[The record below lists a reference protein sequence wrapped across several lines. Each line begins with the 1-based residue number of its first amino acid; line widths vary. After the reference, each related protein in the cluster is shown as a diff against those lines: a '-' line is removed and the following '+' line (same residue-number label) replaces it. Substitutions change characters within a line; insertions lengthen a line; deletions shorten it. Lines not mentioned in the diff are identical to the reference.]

1 MIDIE
6 KLRGAM
12 RDIAAEKGPF
22 TLFALFRR
30 EDNPW
35 GWDLVVSS
43 RWLDEGKLKTLGEFA
58 ELLKR
63 AIGEKQIRELSRIAT
78 IKENDAA
85 LNKILSAIQ
94 VDDGMVEL
102 RDNSFFGLQ
111 VEHAIFLRAKRT
123 AKTPRPNS
131 PDHARR
137 SQKTRPLA
145 QSS

>member
-6 KLRGAM
+6 KLRRAM
-12 RDIAAEKGPF
+12 RDIAAKKGMF

-43 RWLDEGKLKTLGEFA
+43 RWLDEGKLKTLAEFA

-63 AIGEKQIRELSRIAT
+63 GIGERQLRELSRIAT
-78 IKENDAA
+78 IKEDDPA

-94 VDDGMVEL
+94 VEDEVLEA
-102 RDNSFFGLQ
+102 RDNNFFGLQ
-111 VEHAIFLRAKRT
+111 VEHAIFLRAKRVVENNLQ
-123 AKTPRPNS
+123 PS
-131 PDHARR
+131 SHSHAGGVR
-137 SQKTRPLA
+137 KAAP
-145 QSS
+145 